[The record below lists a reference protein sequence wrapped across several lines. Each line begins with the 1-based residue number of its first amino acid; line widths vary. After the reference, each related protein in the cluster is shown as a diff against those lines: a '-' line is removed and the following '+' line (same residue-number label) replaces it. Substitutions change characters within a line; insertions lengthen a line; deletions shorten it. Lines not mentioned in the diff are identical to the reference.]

1 MKLATDMFLAVEW
14 SMTPNGIAH
23 VFDYWPAGLAMSVCR
38 SKLRELSMLTP
49 AKPDAVKCKKCLKL
63 IGMQ

>member
-1 MKLATDMFLAVEW
+1 
-14 SMTPNGIAH
+14 MTPNGIAH